1 MNARKRKYNKGN
13 LSAAR
18 TRAGKE
24 EAVYRVCWK
33 KVVALAV
40 TIGLCVLMIRGC
52 LYARRPPE
60 QESQQE
66 QQESLLPPDTDLIIS
81 VCDRRTGEIS
91 ERPLEEYLVGVV
103 AAEMPASFEA
113 EALAAQAVAARTYT
127 IRKLLRGGCKAT
139 GADVCTGSNCCQ
151 AFASTERQQAR
162 WTNTYA
168 SNHARVEAAVRATAG
183 EILLY
188 ESEPIDALYHS
199 ASGGYTEDSENV
211 FAAAEPYLRA
221 VESGLETGTS
231 RLSGTVRLPYREF
244 CDKVNKAY
252 ADAKLK
258 PDRLSEQIA
267 VISRTES
274 GRVKKIRLGGVQ
286 ITGKQFRYLIGLD
299 SAMFTVTLTGK
310 TVRLDTKGFGHGVG
324 LSQTGANGMAEAG
337 ADYREILLHYYTGVT
352 IADWRTVARLQ
363 DALQGALPETP

>member
-1 MNARKRKYNKGN
+1 M
-13 LSAAR
+13 
-18 TRAGKE
+18 
-24 EAVYRVCWK
+24 
-33 KVVALAV
+33 
-40 TIGLCVLMIRGC
+40 
-52 LYARRPPE
+52 
-60 QESQQE
+60 
-66 QQESLLPPDTDLIIS
+66 
-81 VCDRRTGEIS
+81 
-91 ERPLEEYLVGVV
+91 
-103 AAEMPASFEA
+103 
-113 EALAAQAVAARTYT
+113 
-127 IRKLLRGGCKAT
+127 
-139 GADVCTGSNCCQ
+139 
-151 AFASTERQQAR
+151 
-162 WTNTYA
+162 
-168 SNHARVEAAVRATAG
+168 
-183 EILLY
+183 
-188 ESEPIDALYHS
+188 
-199 ASGGYTEDSENV
+199 

-231 RLSGTVRLPYREF
+231 RLSGTVRLSYREF